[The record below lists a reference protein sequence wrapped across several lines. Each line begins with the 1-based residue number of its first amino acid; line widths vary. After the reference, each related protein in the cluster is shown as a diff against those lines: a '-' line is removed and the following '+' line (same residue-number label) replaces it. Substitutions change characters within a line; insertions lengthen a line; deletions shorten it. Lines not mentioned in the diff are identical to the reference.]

1 MFQKQRFFNRVLIFA
16 IVCIT
21 ALFVANAVSQE
32 LVKLID
38 GTDVKTLLFK
48 DARAALNTAKD
59 AKADVLAPKNFGKGM
74 DLYNKAAKDLQ
85 DGKSLDDIRKNLRES
100 IGFFEKAVE
109 ATKLAEVTFPNSM
122 KARKDALHTGS
133 AKFSSE
139 LWKEAEEKFND
150 AAVTLEEGDVN
161 EAREEAVEAEK
172 LYRQAELKAIKASY
186 LNDTKALLKQADNL
200 DVEDNAPKTLHN
212 AQALVKQAEKELNEN
227 RYDTDVARS
236 LAKQANYQAKHAIY
250 LSKAIKQL
258 EDQDQSWE
266 DLMLAS
272 EKPLERISE
281 KAGWVATF
289 DTGLD
294 KTTDRITSYVN
305 TYQDSVAGLIQTV
318 QWYDQER
325 DLQQARI
332 NELEQQFGSEEK
344 EKSAL
349 AKQIAQQAETRKIF
363 ANMEQS
369 FSSNE
374 ASVLREGDDIIIRLA
389 GLNFPSAESTIEEK
403 SFGLLTKVRDAIN
416 NFPGSTISVMG
427 HTDSYGGDA
436 QNLQL
441 SKERAESVKQYLM
454 ANSKL
459 VVSEIEVIGYGES
472 KPIST
477 NETVT
482 GRSANRRV
490 DVVIHPAKS
499 VKIIVA
505 N

>member
-1 MFQKQRFFNRVLIFA
+1 MFQKQRFFSVILIIA
-16 IVCIT
+16 IACIT
-21 ALFVANAVSQE
+21 TLFVANAAGQDQAGKKDIKAV
-32 LVKLID
+32 
-38 GTDVKTLLFK
+38 LFK
-48 DARAALNTAKD
+48 DVTVVMKKAQKANAA
-59 AKADVLAPKNFGKGM
+59 VLAPTNFSQAIELYHKAETNLQKGE
-74 DLYNKAAKDLQ
+74 A
-85 DGKSLDDIRKNLRES
+85 LDDIRKNLRES
-100 IGFFEKAVE
+100 IVFFKKAIE

-122 KARKDALHTGS
+122 KARKDAYYTGS

-139 LWKEAEEKFND
+139 IWTEAEEKFNE
-150 AAVTLEEGDVN
+150 AATTLEDGDVN

-186 LNDTKALLKQADNL
+186 LNDTKELLKQADNL

-212 AQALVKQAEKELNEN
+212 AQALVKKAEKELNEN

-250 LSKAIKQL
+250 LSKAIKQM
-258 EDQDQSWE
+258 ENKDQTWE

-272 EKPLERISE
+272 EKPLERIAE
-281 KAGWVATF
+281 KAGWGATF

-294 KTTDRITSYVN
+294 KTTDRITTYVN

-318 QWYDQER
+318 HWFDQER
-325 DLQQARI
+325 GLQQARI
-332 NELEQQFGSEEK
+332 NELEQQFGSQEQ

-349 AKQIAQQAETRKIF
+349 AQQIAQQAKTREIF

-369 FSSNE
+369 FNSNE
-374 ASVLREGDDIIIRLA
+374 ASVLREGDNIIIRLV
-389 GLNFPSAESTIEEK
+389 GLNFPVAKSTIEEK
-403 SFGLLTKVRDAIN
+403 SFSLLTKVRDAIN
-416 NFPGSTISVMG
+416 YFPGSTISVQG
-427 HTDSYGGDA
+427 NTDSYGGDA

-482 GRSANRRV
+482 GRAANRRV
-490 DVVIHPAKS
+490 DVIIHPSTS
-499 VKIIVA
+499 VQIIVSH
-505 N
+505 